1 MIIKTIPL
9 RGTYLNVA
17 SLVFLVAMRKQKK
30 GDGGEYDE
38 EFEYD
43 AFAMQWR
50 RTGRVIA
57 GCSNSSNCS
66 LLFSAES

>member
-9 RGTYLNVA
+9 RGSYLNVA
-17 SLVFLVAMRKQKK
+17 SLVFLVAAEK